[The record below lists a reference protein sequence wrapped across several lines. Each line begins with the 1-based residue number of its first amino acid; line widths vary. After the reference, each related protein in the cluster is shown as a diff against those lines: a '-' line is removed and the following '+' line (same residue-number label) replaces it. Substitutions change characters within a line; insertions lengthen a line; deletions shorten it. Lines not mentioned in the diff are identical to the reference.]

1 MRIVMQAIKQ
11 KFYSV
16 IITLLV
22 KYLCMAVVTVLKYT
36 MKISKKTTVFF
47 TKVVYNQFR
56 IYQFGSSG
64 EKEDEEISFDS
75 R

>member
-1 MRIVMQAIKQ
+1 MVR
-11 KFYSV
+11 
-16 IITLLV
+16 
-22 KYLCMAVVTVLKYT
+22 VLKYT
-36 MKISKKTTVFF
+36 RKISKKTTVFF